1 MDIMDMLARTS
12 QAGASDLHITVGSP
26 PVIRVNGELQWLE
39 ETSLTA
45 DQVEELVNQLLT
57 SKQLTLSDIKKE
69 LDLSFSLRG
78 FGRFRVNIFKQRGSY
93 SAAFRTVMG
102 RIPSREELGL
112 LPVIE
117 ELCRKQR
124 GLVLVTGPTGSGKST
139 TLAYMINLINQERKC
154 HIITLE
160 DPIEYLYKHDKSI
173 INQREIGGDVNS
185 FADGLRAALR
195 QDPDIILV
203 GEMRDLETISIAVTA
218 AETGHLVLSTL
229 HTVGAA
235 KTIDRI
241 VDVFPPFQQQQ
252 IKIQLSTVLEGIV
265 SQQLLPK
272 ADGRGRIAAI
282 EVMIANSAVR
292 NLIREGKTFQIQNVI
307 QTGSKLGMQ
316 TMDTSLM
323 DLYKRGFITKESVF
337 QYCVEADNIKRYLS
351 L

>member
-1 MDIMDMLARTS
+1 MDIMDMLTRTS

-26 PVIRVNGELQWLE
+26 PVIRVNGELQFLE
-39 ETSLTA
+39 ETVLTA
-45 DQVEELVNQLLT
+45 NNVEELVKQLLV
-57 SKQLTLSDIKKE
+57 SKQMTLSDVKKE
-69 LDLSFSLRG
+69 LDLSFSLSG

-93 SAAFRTVMG
+93 SAAFRTVMN

-117 ELCRKQR
+117 DLCRKQR
-124 GLVLVTGPTGSGKST
+124 GLILVTGPTGSGKST

-160 DPIEYLYKHDKSI
+160 DPIEFLYKHNKSI

-229 HTVGAA
+229 HTVGAS

-272 ADGRGRIAAI
+272 ADGSGRIAAV

-316 TMDTSLM
+316 TMDASLM
-323 DLYKRGFITKESVF
+323 DLFKRGLIAKETVF
-337 QYCVEADNIKRYLS
+337 QYCVEVDNVKRYLS